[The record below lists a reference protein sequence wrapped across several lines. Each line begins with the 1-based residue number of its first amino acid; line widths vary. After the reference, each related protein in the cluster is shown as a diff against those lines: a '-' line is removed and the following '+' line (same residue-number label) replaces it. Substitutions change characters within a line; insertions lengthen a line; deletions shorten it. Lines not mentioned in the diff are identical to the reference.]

1 MLTKKTTPNLYNLRK
16 HSIDFSNH
24 YSIYTGG
31 GSTFNSEFAVNT
43 GFTTPISYIENVYS
57 FSKNTFPYTMARLFK
72 EQNYSVNAFHMNKGE
87 FYSRDINYKS
97 WGYDNYYGL
106 QDIQKYN
113 DERYVLDRELIL
125 NKTSIIRFL
134 NSKATLLTIL

>member
-57 FSKNTFPYTMARLFK
+57 FSKNTF
-72 EQNYSVNAFHMNKGE
+72 
-87 FYSRDINYKS
+87 
-97 WGYDNYYGL
+97 
-106 QDIQKYN
+106 
-113 DERYVLDRELIL
+113 LIL
-125 NKTSIIRFL
+125 WQDCLRNRIT
-134 NSKATLLTIL
+134 A

>member
-1 MLTKKTTPNLYNLRK
+1 
-16 HSIDFSNH
+16 
-24 YSIYTGG
+24 
-31 GSTFNSEFAVNT
+31 
-43 GFTTPISYIENVYS
+43 
-57 FSKNTFPYTMARLFK
+57 MARLFK

-125 NKTSIIRFL
+125 NKTFYNKIL

>member
-57 FSKNTFPYTMARLFK
+57 FSKKYFSL
-72 EQNYSVNAFHMNKGE
+72 
-87 FYSRDINYKS
+87 
-97 WGYDNYYGL
+97 YYGK
-106 QDIQKYN
+106 I
-113 DERYVLDRELIL
+113 V
-125 NKTSIIRFL
+125 
-134 NSKATLLTIL
+134 